1 MAISAATG
9 FMVPMNYSPLIP
21 AEPLRQLQFQAT
33 QGLALPLASRRPEV
47 LSANLSG
54 RQYLAEQIGDTAARQ
69 YAKRVGY
76 QPLFQGVPGQGRGFD
91 QVYKV
96 GKQVVVLEAKGGSSQ
111 PKVYYGHRQGTVPY
125 TLKVARETLS
135 SAKSSPAA
143 KQAATEVLN
152 AYREDRLVIQVASTQ
167 HVYGEA
173 KPTVVKTTYG
183 QIDLP
188 SPLKIAHQASVRV
201 GVIGAGLAGG
211 IDLLSQLVS
220 GQPIDWQRMGTM
232 TLLGGASAYAGTFA
246 GMAMQQTL
254 LKNEAQ
260 LLSKLVMPKTFS
272 PGLSGFTGGL
282 MAGAVFSYGAYLMG
296 YTTLAQA
303 NQSMA
308 MNLASMVLVDA
319 VATPLAIAGATPLAI
334 AGLTSLAGTLGVTAG
349 TGTAIASL
357 SGAAATNATL
367 AWVGGGTLASGGLG
381 VAGGTAIVA
390 TGVGAIVMGVVVI
403 GGGLY
408 YLEDQ
413 KAERE
418 RVGYLLTKV
427 KSHLETAPL

>member
-1 MAISAATG
+1 
-9 FMVPMNYSPLIP
+9 MV
-21 AEPLRQLQFQAT
+21 
-33 QGLALPLASRRPEV
+33 
-47 LSANLSG
+47 
-54 RQYLAEQIGDTAARQ
+54 
-69 YAKRVGY
+69 
-76 QPLFQGVPGQGRGFD
+76 
-91 QVYKV
+91 
-96 GKQVVVLEAKGGSSQ
+96 
-111 PKVYYGHRQGTVPY
+111 
-125 TLKVARETLS
+125 
-135 SAKSSPAA
+135 
-143 KQAATEVLN
+143 
-152 AYREDRLVIQVASTQ
+152 
-167 HVYGEA
+167 
-173 KPTVVKTTYG
+173 
-183 QIDLP
+183 
-188 SPLKIAHQASVRV
+188 
-201 GVIGAGLAGG
+201 
-211 IDLLSQLVS
+211 
-220 GQPIDWQRMGTM
+220 
-232 TLLGGASAYAGTFA
+232 
-246 GMAMQQTL
+246 MQQTL

-260 LLSKLVMPKTFS
+260 LLSKLVMPKTLS
-272 PGLSGFTGGL
+272 SGLSGFTGGL
-282 MAGAVFSYGAYLMG
+282 VAGAVFSYGAYLMD